1 MYNVCVRVCV
11 LLLQSYP
18 TLCNPMDCSPPG
30 SSVLGI
36 LQARILK
43 WVAMLSSKESCQ
55 PRDQTHISYVA
66 CIGTR
71 VLYHY
76 RHLGSLTQ

>member
-1 MYNVCVRVCV
+1 MEV
-11 LLLQSYP
+11 LVVQ
-18 TLCNPMDCSPPG
+18 LCLTFCDPMDCIPPG